1 MRTLAPSATRGK
13 AKLAIPPHRPY
24 IASMENIFTYMIY
37 AGAVMAV
44 LGLIGLG
51 YAVRLA
57 LKLKKDAPEGQDATN
72 RIQFLVAINTAALG
86 TSFVGLALVTVGV
99 LVS

>member
-1 MRTLAPSATRGK
+1 
-13 AKLAIPPHRPY
+13 
-24 IASMENIFTYMIY
+24 MENIFTYMIY
-37 AGAVMAV
+37 AGAVLAV
-44 LGLIGLG
+44 PGLIGLG

-57 LKLKKDAPEGQDATN
+57 LKLKKDAPEGQDANN
-72 RIQFLVAINTAALG
+72 RMQFLVAVNTAALG

>member
-1 MRTLAPSATRGK
+1 
-13 AKLAIPPHRPY
+13 
-24 IASMENIFTYMIY
+24 MENIFTYMVY
-37 AGAVMAV
+37 AGAVLAL

-57 LKLKKDAPEGQDATN
+57 MKLNREAPEGQEAKD
-72 RIQFLVAINTAALG
+72 RMQFLVAVNTAALG
-86 TSFVGLALVTVGV
+86 TGFIGLALVTVGV